1 MQAGLAIFD
10 TMQYIPCDV
19 NTVCFGMAAS
29 MGAFLLSAGTKGK
42 RRSLPN
48 SRIMIHQPSGGG
60 QGEVIYEPSCI
71 IVITLHSTNMPAYDT
86 DITTSSIVI
95 SSNSQATDLEIS
107 AKLMLHTKETLNTY
121 MAAFCDQSVDK
132 LRLDTDRD
140 FYMTPQEALSYGIID
155 EVIQHKN
162 MIKTPKI
169 PSLRVS
175 VVCMYMNIKSTLS
188 VWSQSVTCVVPQN
201 SCKATLLCML
211 YVSSIRILSMSTL
224 YIYPSLSISR
234 FLHHC
239 QYTTS
244 AMLPFPH
251 PASGHR
257 RSSRR
262 LGRKQLH
269 LDYIIS

>member
-1 MQAGLAIFD
+1 
-10 TMQYIPCDV
+10 MQYIPCDV

-60 QGEVIYEPSCI
+60 QGEVKKEPSYR
-71 IVITLHSTNMPAYDT
+71 IVITPHSTNAPWNDT
-86 DITTSSIVI
+86 DISTYSNVI
-95 SSNSQATDLEIS
+95 SSNLQATDLEIS

-188 VWSQSVTCVVPQN
+188 VWNKSVTCVVPQN
-201 SCKATLLCML
+201 LCEATALLCSTRL
-211 YVSSIRILSMSTL
+211 LFVSSQCQHLIYIPLSLCLGSSTTVNIRPRQCCPSPTQQASTGGVQEDL
-224 YIYPSLSISR
+224 VVSYSI
-234 FLHHC
+234 
-239 QYTTS
+239 
-244 AMLPFPH
+244 
-251 PASGHR
+251 
-257 RSSRR
+257 
-262 LGRKQLH
+262 
-269 LDYIIS
+269 